1 MVYIMDLQSAGKKMF
16 KKYIEYVR
24 EPEAINNNCEID
36 SLYVERKRLISLGYK
51 EEEADYIVGIYIVDS
66 QSAGKK
72 MLKKYLE
79 YVREQGYLDF
89 VKKLY
94 VERKRLISLGYKEEE
109 ADYIVGGYILRL
121 KGDKCLEDLENVIF
135 SEK

>member
-1 MVYIMDLQSAGKKMF
+1 MMDLQSARKKMF
-16 KKYIEYVR
+16 EKYIEYVR
-24 EPEAINNNCEID
+24 EPEVKNNNCEID

-66 QSAGKK
+66 LSAGKK

-79 YVREQGYLDF
+79 YVREQGGLDF

-94 VERKRLISLGYKEEE
+94 SERKRLISLGVKEKE
-109 ADYIVGGYILRL
+109 ADLIVGGYILGL
-121 KGDKCLEDLENVIF
+121 KGDKCLEDLENAII